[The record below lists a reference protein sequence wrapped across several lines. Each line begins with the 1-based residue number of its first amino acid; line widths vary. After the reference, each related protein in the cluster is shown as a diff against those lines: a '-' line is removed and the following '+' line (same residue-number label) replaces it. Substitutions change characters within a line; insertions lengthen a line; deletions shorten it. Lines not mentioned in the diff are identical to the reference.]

1 MNYIKQ
7 ILYELK
13 NQKMMTWVSI
23 SGTALAIFLIMAIF
37 MADRL
42 KELDLAP
49 VSERDRILTGQGI
62 DFSDG
67 EGTSASGMGI
77 DFELAKKLYSDL
89 DGVERISFIKIIWG
103 RWGVGL
109 RNETSS
115 ASEVMGV
122 DDEFWK
128 IYDYKFVSGSPFEK
142 EEIASALK
150 LVIITQSLA
159 RRIFNETDVAGREI
173 NVDDAPYIIKGVVED
188 QYPLLPDGGID
199 VFITFTPEAKSNY
212 YEGVFGNTNVRL
224 LLKRG
229 IDSGLIKQQVA
240 KRYEDLNRIS
250 EKENKNFSYHDQPYT
265 SEELNSG
272 TFGSNNNPRVSAKR
286 IERGLYY
293 TFLLL
298 LPAINLS
305 SMTRSR
311 LRHRISEIGVRRAF
325 GVKKRNIIGQ
335 IFMENFLISLFGGLI
350 GLGLSV
356 LFLLFMSEYFI
367 TNVDIMSDSMIRI
380 DVSPVIW
387 NIFDWTTF
395 FIAIGACFV
404 LNLLSATVPSW
415 KAASIEPANAI
426 AKSR

>member
-1 MNYIKQ
+1 
-7 ILYELK
+7 
-13 NQKMMTWVSI
+13 MTWVSI

-42 KELDLAP
+42 KELDIAP
-49 VSERDRILTGQGI
+49 MSERDRILTGQSI

-67 EGTSASGMGI
+67 EGSSASGMGI
-77 DFELAKKLYSDL
+77 DFELAKKLYTDL
-89 DGVERISFIKIIWG
+89 DGVERISFVKIIWG
-103 RWGVGL
+103 RWGAGI
-109 RNETSS
+109 RNEASV

-128 IYDYKFVSGSPFEK
+128 IYDYKFLSGSPFEK
-142 EEIASALK
+142 EEIESALK
-150 LVIITQSLA
+150 LVVITQSLA
-159 RRIFNETDVAGREI
+159 RSIFNETDVAGREI
-173 NVDDAPYIIKGVVED
+173 YIDDAPYTVKGVVED
-188 QYPLLPDGGID
+188 QFTLLPDGGIG

-212 YEGVFGNTNVRL
+212 YAGVFGNTNVRL
-224 LLKRG
+224 LLKKG
-229 IDSGLIKQQVA
+229 IDPKYVKKQVA

-250 EKENKNFSYHDQPYT
+250 EKENKKFFYHEQPYT

-272 TFGSNNNPRVSAKR
+272 TFGSNNNPRVRAKR

-325 GVKKRNIIGQ
+325 GAKKRNIIGQ
-335 IFMENFLISLFGGLI
+335 IFIENFIISLLGGLI
-350 GLGLSV
+350 GLGFSV

-367 TNVDIMSDSMIRI
+367 TNVDIMSDSMVRV
-380 DVSPVIW
+380 DVAPVIW
-387 NIFDWTTF
+387 NIFDWATF

-404 LNLLSATVPSW
+404 LNLLSATIPSW
-415 KAASIEPANAI
+415 RAASVEPANAI
-426 AKSR
+426 AKTR

>member
-42 KELDLAP
+42 KELELAP

-109 RNETSS
+109 RNETSL

-173 NVDDAPYIIKGVVED
+173 NIDDAPYIIKGVVED

-229 IDSGLIKQQVA
+229 IDSGLVKQQVA

-325 GVKKRNIIGQ
+325 GAKKRNIIGQ

>member
-42 KELDLAP
+42 KELDIAP
-49 VSERDRILTGQGI
+49 MSVRDRILTGQGI

-77 DFELAKKLYSDL
+77 DFELAKKLYTDL
-89 DGVERISFIKIIWG
+89 DGVEKISFIKVIWG
-103 RWGVGL
+103 RWGAGI
-109 RNETSS
+109 RNEASI

-128 IYDYKFVSGSPFEK
+128 IYDYKFVSGKPFEK
-142 EEIASALK
+142 QEIESALK
-150 LVIITQSLA
+150 LAIITQSLA
-159 RRIFNETDVAGREI
+159 RNIFKETNVAGREI
-173 NVDDAPYIIKGVVED
+173 YIDDTPYTIKGVVED
-188 QYPLLPDGGID
+188 SYPLLPDGGID

-224 LLKRG
+224 LLNKG
-229 IDSGLIKQQVA
+229 IDPEYIKQQVA

-250 EKENKNFSYHDQPYT
+250 EKENKKFSYHDQPYT

-272 TFGSNNNPRVSAKR
+272 TFGSNNSPRIRTKR

-325 GVKKRNIIGQ
+325 GAKKRNIIGQ
-335 IFMENFLISLFGGLI
+335 IFIENFLISLLGGLI
-350 GLGLSV
+350 GLGFSV

-367 TNVDIMSDSMIRI
+367 TNVDIMSDSIVRF
-380 DVSPVIW
+380 DVTPVIW
-387 NIFDWTTF
+387 NIFDWSTF

-404 LNLLSATVPSW
+404 LNLLSATLPSW
-415 KAASIEPANAI
+415 RAASVEPAKAI
-426 AKSR
+426 AKTR